1 MQREIVVVIRD
12 EEVNVTKELAIGPDL
27 GQEMAGL
34 PGQLA
39 YFGTM
44 LSEAQA
50 YQARCE
56 AEYRAWR
63 AKQIEAFLEADAKL
77 AEWKVR
83 AKVEALPQFA
93 AHKEAIAKAEKFV
106 HDLWAVYD
114 ALGRKADMLRSK
126 GARERADLEKG
137 YGGLG
142 SPSDEEE
149 RRERVAEITGR
160 TKNKKARK
168 RARPK

>member
-1 MQREIVVVIRD
+1 MQREVVVVIRD
-12 EEVNVTKELAIGPDL
+12 EEVNITKELGIGPDL
-27 GQEMAGL
+27 GQEMASI

-50 YQARCE
+50 NQARVE

-63 AKQIEAFLEADAKL
+63 AKQIEVFLEADPKL

-83 AKVEALPQFA
+83 AQVEVLPQFMS
-93 AHKEAIAKAEKFV
+93 HKEAQAKAEKFV

-114 ALGRKADMLRSK
+114 AFGRKADMLRSK
-126 GARERADLEKG
+126 GARERMDLEKG

-142 SPSDEEE
+142 CGASDESEDE
-149 RRERVAEITGR
+149 RRERVAEITNR
-160 TKNKKARK
+160 TKGRK
-168 RARPK
+168 RERPE